1 MVKNMEDILKMD
13 KQGRIILPAR
23 IRKAI
28 GIKEGEELLVRLDGS
43 RIIIEPFSKDL
54 KKGIEEWINLVRN
67 SNLEVFTE
75 KIEESWK
82 WMSYEY
88 ARRKLGLS

>member
-1 MVKNMEDILKMD
+1 MVENMEYILKMD
-13 KQGRIILPAR
+13 KQGRIVLPVH

-28 GIKEGEELLVRLDGS
+28 GIKEGEELLVRLNGS